1 MQDERCKVESL
12 QTNLV
17 EQNFGKVAKTEE
29 ICRKHINNMHTLI
42 GGIYR
47 KYFQKSGFGGG
58 ERQIINCFNDYVAH
72 VLFNCL
78 FENNASIDFDIKSL
92 LLRLFDCTAES
103 FTQGYTDGQSVPMA
117 IKTALAA
124 DIRHKSGFTQ
134 YIADRIYDIYIVLQE
149 LLETRTIHKKNE
161 VLGGIIAFAAL
172 QGVDIR

>member
-1 MQDERCKVESL
+1 MCKTESS
-12 QTNLV
+12 QTNL
-17 EQNFGKVAKTEE
+17 AKHNPAKIAKAEE
-29 ICRKHINNMHTLI
+29 ICRKHIENMHTLI

-58 ERQIINCFNDYVAH
+58 ERQIINCFNDYAAH

-78 FENNASIDFDIKSL
+78 FENDTSIDFDIKSL

-103 FTQGYTDGQSVPMA
+103 FVQDYGDGQSVPAA
-117 IKTALAA
+117 IKTAIAA